1 MRSMATDVCYSVWYS
16 LKHHQVCADAE
27 VLLLRLER
35 TPMRGPVV

>member
-1 MRSMATDVCYSVWYS
+1 MRSMATGVFDSVWYS
-16 LKHHQVCADAE
+16 QRHHQVCADAE